1 MLGVAIGKIAVC
13 TIEVA
18 EWSRLQDEK
27 LERSGYSPSIA
38 RSHFEYCSIPRD
50 APGIAARVAAY
61 RLPIAPVAPVLP
73 APSAPSAVAPIAPPC
88 ELDFRITLL
97 LHVGVR
103 ILSLG
108 AHFLD
113 ALLESS
119 CGIVVRDV
127 GVSGERTKYSR
138 REHNSTGAC
147 SDDRSKPFL
156 KPVPDGWFVG
166 FHRFLSSRITHSR
179 WYKLSSKTQEVF
191 RSNDYSSPMST

>member
-1 MLGVAIGKIAVC
+1 LPAAI
-13 TIEVA
+13 
-18 EWSRLQDEK
+18 L
-27 LERSGYSPSIA
+27 SIA
-38 RSHFEYCSIPRD
+38 RYRATHLESPLESQLTDYQLRQLRQLCQPHPRHPPLRQLRHHASWIFESP
-50 APGIAARVAAY
+50 
-61 RLPIAPVAPVLP
+61 
-73 APSAPSAVAPIAPPC
+73 
-88 ELDFRITLL
+88 LL

-179 WYKLSSKTQEVF
+179 LYKLSSKSQ
-191 RSNDYSSPMST
+191 